1 MIKILGLGPGSVDD
15 LTIKT
20 IETLKNS
27 NKNFLRTY
35 KHPNVEYIK
44 SLGIKFE
51 TFDNFYDEGESFDEV
66 YERIAGRI
74 VDEDDCVYAV
84 PGHPLVAERSVEL
97 ILKYA
102 EEKGIEVE
110 IIPALSFIDAIINTL
125 RIDPSNGFKLID
137 GFMLNKHRPD
147 LSIGNVITQVYSR
160 FIASEIKIQ
169 LMDYY
174 DDEQEVYVIRA
185 AGVKELERI
194 ERVKLYEIDRLDF
207 IDYLTTLYIPP
218 VDEKKKSSFEDLVE
232 ILYVLRSPNGCPWDR
247 EQTHDSL
254 KRYMLEECYEIIEAI
269 ENKDYD
275 ALCEELGDL
284 LLQIVFHSQIA
295 KENEYFDISD
305 VVDGIV
311 KKMIR
316 RHPHVFEDKKA
327 ETADE
332 VLDIWEKNKMKEK
345 NVESYTENLKNVPMA
360 MPALLRSLKV
370 QEKAAEVGFDWDD
383 VEGAIAKVKEE
394 LDEVLDAYK
403 TQKNGKILEEIGDLL
418 FAVVN
423 VARFLKV
430 EPELALTKTTNKF
443 ITRFE
448 YIEKNAYKFG
458 KAIQELTLEEMDKLW
473 EESKKFED

>member
-1 MIKILGLGPGSVDD
+1 MIKIVGLGPGSVDD

-20 IETLKNS
+20 IDTLKKS
-27 NKNFLRTY
+27 SKTFLRTY

-44 SLGIKFE
+44 SIGIEFE
-51 TFDNFYDEGESFDEV
+51 TFDDFYDKGESFDEV
-66 YERIAGRI
+66 YEKIARRI
-74 VDEDDCVYAV
+74 VEEDGCVYAV

-97 ILKYA
+97 ILEYA
-102 EEKGIEVE
+102 KDKGIEVE
-110 IIPALSFIDAIINTL
+110 IIPALSFIDAIINAL
-125 RIDPSNGFKLID
+125 RFDPSNGFKLID
-137 GFMLNKHRPD
+137 GLMLDTHKPD
-147 LSIGNVITQVYSR
+147 LYTGNVITQVYSR
-160 FIASEIKIQ
+160 FIASEIKIK
-169 LMDYY
+169 LMEYY

-185 AGVKELERI
+185 AGVKDLERV
-194 ERVKLYEIDRLDF
+194 EKVKLYEIDRLDF
-207 IDYLTTLYIPP
+207 IDYMTTLYIPP
-218 VDEKKKSSFEDLVE
+218 VENKKKNSFDDLVQ
-232 ILYVLRSPNGCPWDR
+232 ILDVLRSPGGCPWDR

-254 KRYMLEECYEIIEAI
+254 KRYMLEECYEIIDAI
-269 ENKDYD
+269 EGKDYD

-295 KENEYFDISD
+295 KENEYFDIND

-311 KKMIR
+311 KKMVR
-316 RHPHVFEDKKA
+316 RHPHVFGDKKA

-345 NVESYTENLKNVPMA
+345 NVQSYTENLKNIPMA

-370 QEKAAEVGFDWDD
+370 QEKAAEIGFDWDD
-383 VEGAIAKVKEE
+383 VEGAISKVKEE
-394 LDEVLDAYK
+394 LLEVLDVYK
-403 TQKNGKILEEIGDLL
+403 SQKNGKILEEIGDLL

-448 YIEKNAYKFG
+448 YIEKNAFKFG
-458 KAIQELTLEEMDKLW
+458 KTIQELTLEEMDKLW